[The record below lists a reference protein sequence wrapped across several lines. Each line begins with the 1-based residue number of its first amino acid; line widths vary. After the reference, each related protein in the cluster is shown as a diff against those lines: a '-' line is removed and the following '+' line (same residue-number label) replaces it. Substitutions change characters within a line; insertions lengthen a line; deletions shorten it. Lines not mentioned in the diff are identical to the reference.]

1 MHILKSPITPCYDI
15 RMLRSKRLKRA
26 EAHIKSAHKRSPL
39 SSYLKEVIYGAV
51 DGIITTFAVVA
62 GFSGAALSNDTTT
75 QLSFMMVLLFGLAN
89 LFGDGVSIGLGNF
102 LAVRSE
108 QGLYKN
114 LWKREQ
120 SESVENGSVE
130 ARETTLALIGKGFS
144 EEDAYILTEIF
155 RKNEAYWVDFIVSN
169 ELKVANPMEE
179 SPVYTGVAT
188 FTAFISFGMVP
199 LVPFMVMGSIDP
211 HTVFQFSA
219 LGALLALVILGIV
232 KWKVVGTHPVYS
244 VLEVV
249 IVGSMAASVA
259 FLIGTFFSL

>member
-1 MHILKSPITPCYDI
+1 
-15 RMLRSKRLKRA
+15 MLRSKRFKKA
-26 EAHIKSAHKRSPL
+26 EARMKVNHHRSPFAT
-39 SSYLKEVIYGAV
+39 YLKEVMYGAV
-51 DGIITTFAVVA
+51 DGIITTFAIVA
-62 GFSGAALSNDTTT
+62 GFSGAALSNETTT
-75 QLSFMMVLLFGLAN
+75 QLSFMTVLLFGLVN
-89 LFGDGVSIGLGNF
+89 LFGDGVSLGLGNF

-120 SESVENGSVE
+120 SESVENGGVE
-130 ARETTLALIGKGFS
+130 ARETKLALIGKGFS
-144 EEDAYILTEIF
+144 EEDAHALTEIF
-155 RKNEAYWVDFIVSN
+155 RRNEAYWVDFIVNS
-169 ELKVANPMEE
+169 ELKVANPMGE

-199 LVPFMVMGSIDP
+199 LMPFMVMSSMDT

-219 LGALLALVILGIV
+219 LGALLALIILGIV

-249 IVGSMAASVA
+249 LVGSMAASVA

>member
-1 MHILKSPITPCYDI
+1 
-15 RMLRSKRLKRA
+15 MLRSGRLKRA
-26 EAHIKSAHKRSPL
+26 EAHIKAAHKRSPL
-39 SSYLKEVIYGAV
+39 SSYLKEVIYGAI

-62 GFSGAALSNDTTT
+62 GFSGAALSSDTTT

-89 LFGDGVSIGLGNF
+89 LFGDGVSMGLGNF

-120 SESVENGSVE
+120 SESVENGNVE
-130 ARETTLALIGKGFS
+130 ARETKFALMKKGFS
-144 EEDAYILTEIF
+144 EEDAHALTLIF
-155 RKNEAYWVDFIVSN
+155 RRNEAYWVDFIVSN
-169 ELKVANPMEE
+169 ELKVANPMGE
-179 SPVYTGVAT
+179 SPVYTGIAT
-188 FTAFISFGMVP
+188 FTAFISFGLVP

-219 LGALLALVILGIV
+219 LGALIALITLGMV

-249 IVGSMAASVA
+249 VVGSLAASVA
-259 FLIGTFFSL
+259 FFIGTLFSL